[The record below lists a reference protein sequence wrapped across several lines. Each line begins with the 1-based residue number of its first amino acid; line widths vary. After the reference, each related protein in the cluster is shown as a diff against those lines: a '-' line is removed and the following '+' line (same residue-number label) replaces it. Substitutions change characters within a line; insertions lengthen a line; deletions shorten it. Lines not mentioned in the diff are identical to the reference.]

1 MAEII
6 LSVFAGEILGKLI
19 SVATEQINLAWGF
32 KEDLT
37 RLLDSLE
44 MIQDVLADAER
55 RQESDWSVR
64 RWLQR
69 LKDVAYDADDV
80 LDEFAY
86 EILRQK
92 VEIRNQMKKKVRLF
106 FSFSN
111 PIAFRIKMANK
122 VKIIGDS
129 LKRINDTANGF
140 GLTRAGSVND
150 NLEIISSHQVTD
162 SFLDHL
168 EVVGRGNLVSSIVD
182 LLIKA
187 TNQQVSVIPIV
198 GMAGLGKTTLA
209 KLLYNELL
217 QGHFDEKI
225 WVCVSEN
232 FDYIRILRGI
242 LESLT
247 HNSSTLKNKNEILE
261 CLKIQLK
268 GKRYLLILDDV
279 WNEDPV
285 IWDTLMSCLVA
296 INSNLGNCIIVTTRS
311 DNVAR
316 IIETLPRH
324 HLNKLQEEECWSI
337 IKKRVS
343 TIPLNPDL
351 EAIGRKIAKK
361 CGGVPLVA
369 TILGG
374 TMSRTKEKSK
384 WLAIENN
391 EVWNSLHDS
400 NEMLPILKFSFD
412 HLPSPSLKQ
421 CFSYCSCF
429 PKNYDIKKEEL
440 IQLWMAE
447 GFLQPSQ
454 GSHLVME
461 DIGNMYFDIFL
472 LNSFFQDVKQDE
484 HGNIISCKMHDLVHD
499 LALSISKSET
509 LILREDLGNDSN
521 HVRHL
526 FIQFDGKIVPRI
538 PFSKGVKKLRTFISE
553 DVALGIKFLD
563 FKCLRVLKLYGY
575 TKKELPS
582 SIGQLIH
589 LRLLHL
595 SSTSIEALPKS
606 ITKLYNLQTLRIEFC
621 DHLKEL
627 PKDLKKLINLRH
639 IYIKRT
645 PKDIGKLTC
654 LQTLPFFIVSQDTG
668 HRIEELGC
676 LNQLRG
682 ELHIY
687 CVEHVRDKEEARS
700 ANLVEKA
707 KIYKLGYYWSE
718 KSEGN
723 HNNDEEVLEGLQ
735 PHRYLK
741 SLTIQY
747 YQGKKFPP
755 WMLTSQNAR
764 RGFSLF
770 DNLIEIK
777 LKACNK
783 CEVLPTLGLLSSLRD
798 LEIIEMESLTCIGTE
813 FYGNYNNDDN
823 YDNGSCRNALFP
835 SLKKLCLQ
843 SMPNLVEWKDG
854 TEPTRTRR
862 KVFPC
867 LEELIIRECSQL
879 ASAPCHF
886 SLRTTS
892 LYNISPLEKLD
903 IRRICNT
910 AFEQI
915 GSKFDCISSLCVSN
929 ISKLASIPKKILQSS
944 MHMEI
949 WNCDDLESIWSL
961 EGPQVRC
968 YHLNSLHI
976 YGCEKLSYFPELHSC
991 EELKVERCPNL
1002 KSFYSFPSKPEEEF
1016 WSLRRLEI
1024 SECGVEVLSTQIQFC
1039 ELLEELIIKR
1049 CPNLICIPDLQKLG
1063 GLEQFEISD
1072 CPNLVSTPEL
1082 SYPTKIK
1089 IRNCGKLICLPRVR
1103 FFRLK
1108 YLEIGPFC
1116 EELDAFPSLLD
1127 STAFQ
1132 HSYESLQILQLYGWA
1147 KLNSLP
1153 DEIQCFT
1160 ALTRLDISEF
1170 EGMEALPEWLGNLS
1184 SLKYLY
1190 LCNCNNLMY
1199 LPTAQAM
1206 GRIAKLEIYYCSKLK
1221 ERCAKGS
1228 GAEWSKIAHIPSI
1241 WIDDYLEEAI

>member
-1 MAEII
+1 MAETI
-6 LSVFAGEILGKLI
+6 LSVFADEILGKLI
-19 SVATEQINLAWGF
+19 SVATEQISLAWGF

-55 RQESDWSVR
+55 RQESDRSVR

-86 EILRQK
+86 EILRRK
-92 VEIRNQMKKKVRLF
+92 IEIRNQMKRKVRLF

-122 VKIIGDS
+122 VKTIGDS
-129 LKRINDTANGF
+129 LKRINDIANGF

-150 NLEIISSHQVTD
+150 NPEIIPSHRVTD
-162 SFLDHL
+162 SFLGHSG
-168 EVVGRGNLVSSIVD
+168 VVGRGNLVSSIGN

-187 TNQQVSVIPIV
+187 TNQQPLVIPIV

-209 KLLYNELL
+209 KLVYDNNG
-217 QGHFDEKI
+217 GHFDEKI
-225 WVCVSEN
+225 WVCVSDN

-247 HNSSTLKNKNEILE
+247 HNSSTIKNKNEILE
-261 CLKIQLK
+261 CLKIRLK

-285 IWDTLMSCLVA
+285 IWDTLMSCLLA

-337 IKKRVS
+337 IKNRVS

-361 CGGVPLVA
+361 CGGIPLVA
-369 TILGG
+369 TVLGG
-374 TMSRTKEKSK
+374 TMSRKKEKSK

-412 HLPSPSLKQ
+412 HLPSSLKQ

-429 PKNYDIKKEEL
+429 PKDYDIKKEEL

-447 GFLQPSQ
+447 GSLQPSQ

-461 DIGNMYFDIFL
+461 DIGNMYFDIL
-472 LNSFFQDVKQDE
+472 LSNSFFQDVKHDE
-484 HGNIISCKMHDLVHD
+484 HGNIISCKMHDLIHD

-509 LILREDLGNDSN
+509 LLLKEDLGNDIN

-538 PFSKGVKKLRTFISE
+538 PFSKEGVKKLRTFISK
-553 DVALGIKFLD
+553 DVAHGIKLLD

-595 SSTSIEALPKS
+595 SNTSIKALPKS
-606 ITKLYNLQTLRIEFC
+606 ITKLYNLQTLIIEFC
-621 DHLKEL
+621 DYLKEL

-645 PKDIGKLTC
+645 PKDIGKLTF
-654 LQTLPFFIVSQDTG
+654 LQTLPFFTVGQDAG

-676 LNQLRG
+676 LNQIRG

-718 KSEGN
+718 KSEGD
-723 HNNDEEVLEGLQ
+723 HNNYEEVLEGLQ

-747 YQGKKFPP
+747 YRGKKSPP

-770 DNLIEIK
+770 DNLFEIK

-798 LEIIEMESLTCIGTE
+798 LEIIEMENLTCIGTE
-813 FYGNYNNDDN
+813 FYGNYNDDV
-823 YDNGSCRNALFP
+823 CRNGLFP
-835 SLKKLCLQ
+835 SLKKLSLQ
-843 SMPNLVEWKDG
+843 SMPNLVEWKDV
-854 TEPTRTRR
+854 TVPTWTTGM
-862 KVFPC
+862 VFPR

-879 ASAPCHF
+879 TSVPCHF
-886 SLRTTS
+886 PSLK
-892 LYNISPLEKLD
+892 KLD

-915 GSKFDCISSLCVSN
+915 SSKLGRINSLCISN
-929 ISKLASIPKKILQSS
+929 ISKLASIPEKILQSS
-944 MHMEI
+944 THMEI
-949 WNCDDLESIWSL
+949 RNCDDLESISSH
-961 EGPQVRC
+961 EGSQDI
-968 YHLNSLHI
+968 YYDLNSLHI
-976 YGCEKLSYFPELHSC
+976 YGCEKLSYFPELNIRN
-991 EELKVERCPNL
+991 ELKVERCPNL
-1002 KSFYSFPSKPEEEF
+1002 KSFQSIPKEGFRT
-1016 WSLRRLEI
+1016 LRRLEI
-1024 SECGVEVLSTQIQFC
+1024 SECGVEVISSGTQSCPF
-1039 ELLEELIIKR
+1039 LRELIIKR
-1049 CPNLICIPDLQKLG
+1049 CPNLICIPDIQDLYVTQL
-1063 GLEQFEISD
+1063 EISD

-1082 SYPTKIK
+1082 QYPTNIK
-1089 IRNCGKLICLPRVR
+1089 IRNCGKLTCLPKGCS
-1103 FFRLK
+1103 FQLK

-1116 EELDAFPSLLD
+1116 EELDAFPSLID
-1127 STAFQ
+1127 STPSQ

-1160 ALTRLDISEF
+1160 ALTRLDITEF
-1170 EGMEALPEWLGNLS
+1170 DGMEALPEWLGNLS
-1184 SLKYLY
+1184 SLQFLY

-1206 GRIAKLEIYYCSKLK
+1206 GRITKLEIYYCSKLK

-1228 GAEWSKIAHIPSI
+1228 GAEWSKIAHIPII
-1241 WIDDYLEEAI
+1241 WIDDHLEEAI

>member
-1 MAEII
+1 MAETI
-6 LSVFAGEILGKLI
+6 LSVFADEILGKLI
-19 SVATEQINLAWGF
+19 SVATEQISLAWGF

-55 RQESDWSVR
+55 RQESDRSVR

-86 EILRQK
+86 EILRRK
-92 VEIRNQMKKKVRLF
+92 VEIRNQMKRKVRFF

-122 VKIIGDS
+122 VKTIGDS

-150 NLEIISSHQVTD
+150 NPEIISSHQVTD

-168 EVVGRGNLVSSIVD
+168 GVVGRGNLVSSIVD

-187 TNQQVSVIPIV
+187 TNPQPSVIPIV

-209 KLLYNELL
+209 KLVYNYELVKR
-217 QGHFDEKI
+217 HFDETI
-225 WVCVSEN
+225 WICVSNN
-232 FDYIRILRGI
+232 FDDKRILREI

-261 CLKIQLK
+261 CLKKQLK

-285 IWDTLMSCLVA
+285 IWDTLMSGLLA
-296 INSNLGNCIIVTTRS
+296 ISSNWGNCIIVTTRS

-337 IKKRVS
+337 IKKRLS
-343 TIPLNPDL
+343 AIPLNPDL

-361 CGGVPLVA
+361 CGGIPLVA

-374 TMSRTKEKSK
+374 TMSRKKEKSK

-391 EVWNSLHDS
+391 EVWNSLQDS

-412 HLPSPSLKQ
+412 HLPSQSLKQ

-447 GFLQPSQ
+447 GSLQPSQ

-461 DIGNMYFDIFL
+461 DIGNMYFDIL
-472 LNSFFQDVKQDE
+472 LLSSFFQDVKQDE
-484 HGNIISCKMHDLVHD
+484 FGNVISCKMHDLIHD

-509 LILREDLGNDSN
+509 LILKEDLGNDIN

-538 PFSKGVKKLRTFISE
+538 PFSKEGVKKLRTFISE
-553 DVALGIKFLD
+553 DVALGIKLLD
-563 FKCLRVLKLYGY
+563 FKCVRVLKLYGY

-606 ITKLYNLQTLRIEFC
+606 ITKLYNLQTLIIEFC
-621 DHLKEL
+621 NYLKEL
-627 PKDLKKLINLRH
+627 PKDLRKLINLRH

-654 LQTLPFFIVSQDTG
+654 LQTLPFFTVGQDAG

-755 WMLTSQNAR
+755 WMLTGQNAR

-783 CEVLPTLGLLSSLRD
+783 CEVLPTMGLLSSLRD
-798 LEIIEMESLTCIGTE
+798 LEIIEMENLTCIGTE
-813 FYGNYNNDDN
+813 FYGNYN
-823 YDNGSCRNALFP
+823 NGSCRNALFP
-835 SLKKLCLQ
+835 SLKKLSLQ
-843 SMPNLVEWKDG
+843 SMPNLVEWKDA
-854 TEPTRTRR
+854 TVPTRTTGM
-862 KVFPC
+862 VFPR

-879 ASAPCHF
+879 TSAPCHF
-886 SLRTTS
+886 PS
-892 LYNISPLEKLD
+892 LEKLD

-915 GSKFDCISSLCVSN
+915 SSKLDRHGSLRISN
-929 ISKLASIPKKILQSS
+929 ISKLASIPEKILQSS

-949 WNCDDLESIWSL
+949 WNCDDLESISSH
-961 EGPQVRC
+961 EDSQVI
-968 YHLNSLHI
+968 YNNLNSLHI
-976 YGCEKLSYFPELHSC
+976 YGCEKLSYFPELNIC
-991 EELKVERCPNL
+991 REMKVERCPNL
-1002 KSFYSFPSKPEEEF
+1002 KSFPSEPKQSF
-1016 WSLRRLEI
+1016 WTLLRLEI
-1024 SECGVEVLSTQIQFC
+1024 SECGVEVLSQIQSCAF
-1039 ELLEELIIKR
+1039 LEELIIKR
-1049 CPNLICIPDLQKLG
+1049 CPNLICILELQNLYR
-1063 GLEQFEISD
+1063 LTQLEISD
-1072 CPNLVSTPEL
+1072 CPNLVSTSEL
-1082 SYPTKIK
+1082 HYPTNIK
-1089 IRNCGKLICLPRVR
+1089 IRNCGKLTCLPKVYS
-1103 FFRLK
+1103 FRLK

-1116 EELDAFPSLLD
+1116 EELVAFPGLIEYTPS
-1127 STAFQ
+1127 Q
-1132 HSYESLQILQLYGWA
+1132 HSYESLQILQLYGWT

-1170 EGMEALPEWLGNLS
+1170 DGMEALPEWLGNLS
-1184 SLKYLY
+1184 SLQFLY
-1190 LCNCNNLMY
+1190 LCNCNNLTY

-1206 GRIAKLEIYYCSKLK
+1206 GRITKLEIYYCSKLK

-1228 GAEWSKIAHIPSI
+1228 GAEWSKIAHIPII
-1241 WIDDYLEEAI
+1241 WIDDYHH

>member
-1 MAEII
+1 MAETI
-6 LSVFAGEILGKLI
+6 LSVFADEILGKLI
-19 SVATEQINLAWGF
+19 SVATEQISLAWGF

-55 RQESDWSVR
+55 RQESDRSVR

-86 EILRQK
+86 EILRRK
-92 VEIRNQMKKKVRLF
+92 VEIRNQMKRKVRFF

-122 VKIIGDS
+122 VKTIGDS

-140 GLTRAGSVND
+140 GLTRAGSVDD
-150 NLEIISSHQVTD
+150 NPEIIPSHRVTD
-162 SFLDHL
+162 SFLGHSG
-168 EVVGRGNLVSSIVD
+168 VVGRGNLFSSIGN

-187 TNQQVSVIPIV
+187 TNQQPSVIPIV

-209 KLLYNELL
+209 KLVYDNNG
-217 QGHFDEKI
+217 GHFDEKI
-225 WVCVSEN
+225 WVCVSDN

-247 HNSSTLKNKNEILE
+247 HNSSTIKNKNEILE
-261 CLKIQLK
+261 CLKIRLK

-285 IWDTLMSCLVA
+285 IWDTLMSCLRA

-316 IIETLPRH
+316 IIETLPRQ

-337 IKKRVS
+337 IKNRVS

-361 CGGVPLVA
+361 CRGVPLVA
-369 TILGG
+369 TVLGG
-374 TMSRTKEKSK
+374 TMSRKKEKSK

-412 HLPSPSLKQ
+412 HLPSSLKQ

-429 PKNYDIKKEEL
+429 PKDYDIKKEEL

-461 DIGNMYFDIFL
+461 DIGNMYFDIL
-472 LNSFFQDVKQDE
+472 LSNSFFQDVKQDE
-484 HGNIISCKMHDLVHD
+484 HGNIISCKMHDLIHD

-509 LILREDLGNDSN
+509 LLLKEDLGNDIN

-538 PFSKGVKKLRTFISE
+538 PFSKEGVKKLRTFISK
-553 DVALGIKFLD
+553 DVAHGIKLLD

-595 SSTSIEALPKS
+595 SNTSIKALPKS
-606 ITKLYNLQTLRIEFC
+606 ITKLYNLQTLIIEFC
-621 DHLKEL
+621 NYLKGL
-627 PKDLKKLINLRH
+627 PKDLRKLINLRH

-645 PKDIGKLTC
+645 PKDIGKLTF
-654 LQTLPFFIVSQDTG
+654 LQTLPFFTVGQDAG

-798 LEIIEMESLTCIGTE
+798 LEIIEMENLTCIGTE
-813 FYGNYNNDDN
+813 FYGNYNNDDIYN
-823 YDNGSCRNALFP
+823 NGSCRNALFP
-835 SLKKLCLQ
+835 SLKKLSLQ
-843 SMPNLVEWKDG
+843 SMPNLVEWKDA
-854 TEPTRTRR
+854 TVPTWTRGM
-862 KVFPC
+862 VFPR

-879 ASAPCHF
+879 TSVPCHF
-886 SLRTTS
+886 PSLK
-892 LYNISPLEKLD
+892 KLD
-903 IRRICNT
+903 IRRICIT

-915 GSKFDCISSLCVSN
+915 SNKLDRISSLCISN
-929 ISKLASIPKKILQSS
+929 ISKLASIPENILQNSI
-944 MHMEI
+944 HIEI
-949 WNCDDLESIWSL
+949 WNCDDLESISPH
-961 EGPQVRC
+961 EGSQVR
-968 YHLNSLHI
+968 YDNLYSLHI
-976 YGCEKLSYFPELHSC
+976 YGCEKLSYFPELNIC
-991 EELKVERCPNL
+991 VELKVERCPNL
-1002 KSFYSFPSKPEEEF
+1002 RSFQSIPKQGFRT
-1016 WSLRRLEI
+1016 LRRLEI
-1024 SECGVEVLSTQIQFC
+1024 SECGVEILPTGRQYCASLQK
-1039 ELLEELIIKR
+1039 LIIKR
-1049 CPNLICIPDLQKLG
+1049 CPNLICILELQNSY
-1063 GLEQFEISD
+1063 GLTQLEISD

-1082 SYPTKIK
+1082 PYPTNIK
-1089 IRNCGKLICLPRVR
+1089 IRNCGKLTCLPKGC
-1103 FFRLK
+1103 FCQLK

-1116 EELDAFPSLLD
+1116 EELDAFPSLID
-1127 STAFQ
+1127 STPFQ
-1132 HSYESLQILQLYGWA
+1132 HSYEFLQILQLYGWT

-1160 ALTRLDISEF
+1160 ALTTLDITEF
-1170 EGMEALPEWLGNLS
+1170 DGMEALPEWLGNLS
-1184 SLKYLY
+1184 SLQFLY

-1206 GRIAKLEIYYCSKLK
+1206 GRITKLEIYYCSKLK

-1228 GAEWSKIAHIPSI
+1228 GAEWSKIAHIPII
-1241 WIDDYLEEAI
+1241 WIDDHLEEAI

>member
-6 LSVFAGEILGKLI
+6 LSVFADEILGKLI
-19 SVATEQINLAWGF
+19 SVATEQISLARGF
-32 KEDLT
+32 KEALT

-64 RWLQR
+64 HWLQR

-86 EILRQK
+86 EILRRK

-168 EVVGRGNLVSSIVD
+168 GVVGRENLVSSIVD

-187 TNQQVSVIPIV
+187 TNQQPSVIPIV

-209 KLLYNELL
+209 KLVYNNKLVY
-217 QGHFDEKI
+217 FDEKI

-285 IWDTLMSCLVA
+285 IWDTLMSCLLA

-311 DNVAR
+311 DYVAR
-316 IIETLPRH
+316 IIETLPRR

-337 IKKRVS
+337 IKKRIS

-361 CGGVPLVA
+361 CGGIPLVA
-369 TILGG
+369 TVLGG
-374 TMSRTKEKSK
+374 TMSRKKEKSK

-429 PKNYDIKKEEL
+429 PKGYDIKKEEL

-461 DIGNMYFDIFL
+461 DIGNMYFDILL

-484 HGNIISCKMHDLVHD
+484 YGNIISCKMHDLVHD

-509 LILREDLGNDSN
+509 LILKKDLGNDIN

-526 FIQFDGKIVPRI
+526 FIQFDGKVVPRI
-538 PFSKGVKKLRTFISE
+538 PFSKEGAKKLRTFISE
-553 DVALGIKFLD
+553 DVALGIKLSN

-639 IYIKRT
+639 IYVKRT

-654 LQTLPFFIVSQDTG
+654 LQTLPCFIVSQDAG

-707 KIYKLGYYWSE
+707 KIYKLGYHWSE

-755 WMLTSQNAR
+755 WMMTSQNAR

-798 LEIIEMESLTCIGTE
+798 LEIIEMENLTCIGTE
-813 FYGNYNNDDN
+813 FYGNYNNDYN
-823 YDNGSCRNALFP
+823 YNNGSCRDALFP

-843 SMPNLVEWKDG
+843 SMPNLVEWKDA
-854 TEPTRTRR
+854 TEPARTAGN
-862 KVFPC
+862 VFPC
-867 LEELIIRECSQL
+867 LKELIIRECSQL
-879 ASAPCHF
+879 TSAPCHF
-886 SLRTTS
+886 SQLTS
-892 LYNISPLEKLD
+892 DPFHISSLQKLD

-915 GSKFDCISSLCVSN
+915 SSKFDRIRSLCVSN
-929 ISKLASIPKKILQSS
+929 ISKLASIPEKILQSS
-944 MHMEI
+944 VHMEI
-949 WNCDDLESIWSL
+949 WNCDDLESISSHEGSQVECYYL
-961 EGPQVRC
+961 ET
-968 YHLNSLHI
+968 LHI
-976 YGCEKLSYFPELHSC
+976 YGCEKLSYFPELNISK
-991 EELKVERCPNL
+991 ELKVERCPNL
-1002 KSFYSFPSKPEEEF
+1002 KSFPSIPRQGI
-1016 WSLRRLEI
+1016 WDLRRLEI
-1024 SECGVEVLSTQIQFC
+1024 SECGVEVLSTQIQSC
-1039 ELLEELIIKR
+1039 RYLQQLIIKR
-1049 CPNLICIPDLQKLG
+1049 CPNLICIPDLQNLG
-1063 GLEQFEISD
+1063 LKQFKISD
-1072 CPNLVSTPEL
+1072 CPNLVSAPEL
-1082 SYPTKIK
+1082 SWPIYMK
-1089 IRNCGKLICLPRVR
+1089 IRNCGKLTHLPKAC
-1103 FFRLK
+1103 FARLK
-1108 YLEIGPFC
+1108 YLGIGPFC

-1127 STAFQ
+1127 STAFR
-1132 HSYESLQILQLYGWA
+1132 HSYESLQILQFYGWA

-1184 SLKYLY
+1184 SLQYLY

>member
-1 MAEII
+1 MAETI
-6 LSVFAGEILGKLI
+6 LTVFADEILGKLI
-19 SVATEQINLAWGF
+19 SVATEQVSLAWGF

-55 RQESDWSVR
+55 RQESDRSVR

-86 EILRQK
+86 EILRRK
-92 VEIRNQMKKKVRLF
+92 VEIRNQMKRKVRFF

-122 VKIIGDS
+122 VKVIGDS

-140 GLTRAGSVND
+140 GLTRVGSVND
-150 NLEIISSHQVTD
+150 NPEIISSHQVTN
-162 SFLDHL
+162 SFLDHSG
-168 EVVGRGNLVSSIVD
+168 VVGRGNLVSSIVN

-187 TNQQVSVIPIV
+187 TNQQPSVIPIV

-209 KLLYNELL
+209 KLVYNNNGLVR
-217 QGHFDEKI
+217 GHFDEKI
-225 WVCVSEN
+225 WVCVSDN

-261 CLKIQLK
+261 CLKIHLK

-285 IWDTLMSCLVA
+285 IWDTLMSCLLA

-316 IIETLPRH
+316 IIETLPRY

-337 IKKRVS
+337 IKNRVS

-361 CGGVPLVA
+361 CGGIPLVA
-369 TILGG
+369 TVLGG
-374 TMSRTKEKSK
+374 TMSRKKEKSK

-412 HLPSPSLKQ
+412 NLPSPSLKQ

-429 PKNYDIKKEEL
+429 PKDYDIKKEEL

-461 DIGNMYFDIFL
+461 DIGNMYFDIL
-472 LNSFFQDVKQDE
+472 LSNSFFQDVKQDE
-484 HGNIISCKMHDLVHD
+484 HGNIISCKMHDLVYD
-499 LALSISKSET
+499 LALSISKFET
-509 LILREDLGNDSN
+509 LLLKEDLGNDIN

-538 PFSKGVKKLRTFISE
+538 PFSKGGVKKLRTFISE
-553 DVALGIKFLD
+553 DVALGIKLLD

-606 ITKLYNLQTLRIEFC
+606 ITKLYNLQTLIIKFC
-621 DHLKEL
+621 DYLKEF

-645 PKDIGKLTC
+645 PKEIGKLTC
-654 LQTLPFFIVSQDTG
+654 LQTLPFFIVGQDAG

-676 LNQLRG
+676 LNQIKG

-687 CVEHVRDKEEARS
+687 CVEHVRDKGEARS

-718 KSEGN
+718 KSESN

-798 LEIIEMESLTCIGTE
+798 LEIIEMENLTCIE
-813 FYGNYNNDDN
+813 H
-823 YDNGSCRNALFP
+823 A
-835 SLKKLCLQ
+835 
-843 SMPNLVEWKDG
+843 
-854 TEPTRTRR
+854 
-862 KVFPC
+862 
-867 LEELIIRECSQL
+867 
-879 ASAPCHF
+879 
-886 SLRTTS
+886 
-892 LYNISPLEKLD
+892 
-903 IRRICNT
+903 
-910 AFEQI
+910 
-915 GSKFDCISSLCVSN
+915 
-929 ISKLASIPKKILQSS
+929 QSS
-944 MHMEI
+944 GME
-949 WNCDDLESIWSL
+949 
-961 EGPQVRC
+961 
-968 YHLNSLHI
+968 
-976 YGCEKLSYFPELHSC
+976 GC
-991 EELKVERCPNL
+991 NGA
-1002 KSFYSFPSKPEEEF
+1002 SKDN
-1016 WSLRRLEI
+1016 RR
-1024 SECGVEVLSTQIQFC
+1024 GV
-1039 ELLEELIIKR
+1039 
-1049 CPNLICIPDLQKLG
+1049 
-1063 GLEQFEISD
+1063 
-1072 CPNLVSTPEL
+1072 
-1082 SYPTKIK
+1082 
-1089 IRNCGKLICLPRVR
+1089 
-1103 FFRLK
+1103 
-1108 YLEIGPFC
+1108 
-1116 EELDAFPSLLD
+1116 
-1127 STAFQ
+1127 
-1132 HSYESLQILQLYGWA
+1132 
-1147 KLNSLP
+1147 SLP
-1153 DEIQCFT
+1153 
-1160 ALTRLDISEF
+1160 
-1170 EGMEALPEWLGNLS
+1170 
-1184 SLKYLY
+1184 
-1190 LCNCNNLMY
+1190 
-1199 LPTAQAM
+1199 
-1206 GRIAKLEIYYCSKLK
+1206 
-1221 ERCAKGS
+1221 
-1228 GAEWSKIAHIPSI
+1228 
-1241 WIDDYLEEAI
+1241 